1 MLDAARRRAVELGLD
16 DVEFRVEDAAALGF
30 ADGSVD
36 GILCRWGLM
45 LVPDMDA
52 AAGEIRRV
60 LRPDGRAALAVWA
73 APDANDWM
81 TAPGRSA
88 LELGLVERP
97 DPTAPGPFRLS
108 ADGALATLLDS
119 AGLVVETEEDVPL
132 VWRSSSLDEWW
143 NAVRDTSRMLSTLL
157 ARLSPEEG
165 QMVREG
171 AERRLGAW
179 VAADGSVA
187 VPGVARVALAVRPG

>member
-1 MLDAARRRAVELGLD
+1 
-16 DVEFRVEDAAALGF
+16 
-30 ADGSVD
+30 
-36 GILCRWGLM
+36 M